1 MKKFFALLLVAV
13 MLLPSIV
20 ACGETEDNQ
29 GSDGTTAPTV
39 NSSANTGATSNKPST
54 GSSDTKPG
62 TDDSQSGTDVSKPST
77 DDSQPGTDVS
87 KPGTDDSQPGTDES
101 KPGTDESKP
110 GTDSSN
116 TAPETPGSSTTDSS
130 KPSTDDPTTD
140 SSKPSTGDS
149 STTDSSKPSTGDSST
164 TDSSKPSTGDSST
177 TDSSKPSTGDSSTT
191 DSSKPGSTSSSTP
204 GSTPK
209 PPVTEEE
216 PPVTVTKWSGKTV
229 NILATIWAGSTG
241 APWSQVELTVGPD
254 DWYNT
259 AGFGQIINAAV
270 LRRADEI
277 KKTYGVSLNW
287 INSRSSQISTL
298 ISEAIVGG
306 SSSTQ
311 YHIAMPRMME
321 AQTIVATNGI
331 YDLANRQYIDLDK
344 SYYNQVA
351 REAYTV
357 YDRTL
362 FAAGDFSFL
371 DEQTSYLIYYNVAM
385 TTGFDNFPDLYQM
398 VKDGKWT
405 IDQMT
410 NIAMLVKKNEGD
422 AAWTDDDTYGFGT
435 STLAKFFQYSGI
447 QQVTKIDN
455 EYKVTLNDPKVGTLI
470 DKILVISNSDWAR
483 SNWDGGF
490 GALQKAFEE
499 GRLLFYNE
507 VVQKTDYFT
516 NQTDEF
522 KVGILPTPMLSDK
535 QDKYYTPCSY
545 QSVVMCIPK
554 ATPDRQMSDY
564 FFEILSYT
572 GQKHIMSAYK
582 ENLKAKLDAE
592 TATESMEIIEN
603 YIFSNLCYDVGYM
616 EGWNGLLSSVQTDAY
631 SSGKNNFGSVYQDAA
646 EDAMMTVE
654 DWNMAWLDYNEE

>member
-1 MKKFFALLLVAV
+1 MKKKWLALLILAMILMVSLITV
-13 MLLPSIV
+13 CS
-20 ACGETEDNQ
+20 CGEED
-29 GSDGTTAPTV
+29 SD
-39 NSSANTGATSNKPST
+39 
-54 GSSDTKPG
+54 
-62 TDDSQSGTDVSKPST
+62 PST
-77 DDSQPGTDVS
+77 DDGTNATEASKPGTEESKPGTEES
-87 KPGTDDSQPGTDES
+87 KPGTDESKPGTDESKPGTEESKPGTDES

-110 GTDSSN
+110 GTDESK
-116 TAPETPGSSTTDSS
+116 PGTDDSTTDSS
-130 KPSTDDPTTD
+130 NKDEEDDP
-140 SSKPSTGDS
+140 
-149 STTDSSKPSTGDSST
+149 T

-209 PPVTEEE
+209 PPVTEED

-287 INSRSSQISTL
+287 INSRESQIATL
-298 ISEAIVGG
+298 ISQAIVGG

-357 YDRTL
+357 YGRTL

-435 STLAKFFQYSGI
+435 TSLAKFFQYSGI
-447 QQVTKIDN
+447 QQVTTIDG

-522 KVGILPTPMLSDK
+522 KVGILPTPKLSER
-535 QDKYYTPCSY
+535 QDKYYTPCAY
-545 QSVVMCIPK
+545 QAVVMCIPK